1 MSRLL
6 KAVPRSAVFALSL
19 CSLAALV
26 LAAIDARSRL
36 LAFNTLKLVAAT
48 LALSLPLG
56 SMLGLLIART
66 DLPLRKTACALLGLL
81 IIVPLYLQAAAWQA
95 GFGTFGWYSL
105 VVESSL
111 QAPWLAGWRG
121 AIFVHAVAA
130 IPWVAAIV
138 GLAARQV
145 EPQLEEA
152 ALLNAP
158 AWRVFWHV
166 TLRRITPAI
175 GLAALWIALMVSTDM
190 TVTDL
195 YQCAPTPRKFTPISL
210 HPI

>member
-66 DLPLRKTACALLGLL
+66 DLPLRKTACAL
-81 IIVPLYLQAAAWQA
+81 
-95 GFGTFGWYSL
+95 F
-105 VVESSL
+105 
-111 QAPWLAGWRG
+111 
-121 AIFVHAVAA
+121 
-130 IPWVAAIV
+130 
-138 GLAARQV
+138 
-145 EPQLEEA
+145 
-152 ALLNAP
+152 
-158 AWRVFWHV
+158 
-166 TLRRITPAI
+166 
-175 GLAALWIALMVSTDM
+175 
-190 TVTDL
+190 
-195 YQCAPTPRKFTPISL
+195 
-210 HPI
+210 